1 MQSSIGPDQDVI
13 GWIVKGLAALVL
25 FLLTLG
31 IKDIRDRLRDAEML
45 IAKVQI
51 LEDRIKQLEREID
64 TLRKNR

>member
-1 MQSSIGPDQDVI
+1 MI
-13 GWIVKGLAALVL
+13 GWVVKGLAGLVL